1 MIKNKINFLWAV
13 FSVAISVS
21 ACSLSKSKVN
31 ENWSF
36 QPFNR
41 PDAEVPIISPNT
53 NSTFLDPMS
62 GQIINW
68 EANDT
73 FNPAAAVKG
82 DSIYVLYRAED
93 KSGIGIGERT
103 SRIGLASSADGFTMN
118 RYSKPVLYPAN
129 DSQKEQEWPGGC
141 EDPRVAM
148 TEDGTYVMMYTQWN
162 KKVPRLAVATSKDLK
177 NWVKHGAVF
186 KNAYNGKFYDTAS
199 KSASVV
205 TELKNGKQ
213 VITKINGEYLM
224 YWGEKFINIATS
236 KDLINWKPT
245 VDENGDLKKTVIPR
259 AGYFDSQLTECGP
272 PAVLTKNGILLLY
285 NGKNDGGA
293 DGDKRYTANTYAAGQ
308 ILFDAKNP
316 EKVLSRLD
324 KPFFVPTAS
333 YEKSGQYPAGTV
345 FVEGLV
351 YFNSKWF
358 LYYGCADSKVG
369 VAVYKP

>member
-1 MIKNKINFLWAV
+1 MIKNKINFLWTV
-13 FSVAISVS
+13 FGVVISIS

-41 PDAEVPIISPNT
+41 PNVEVPIISPNA

-129 DSQKEQEWPGGC
+129 DNQKEQEWPGGC

-186 KNAYNGKFYDTAS
+186 KNAYN
-199 KSASVV
+199 
-205 TELKNGKQ
+205 
-213 VITKINGEYLM
+213 
-224 YWGEKFINIATS
+224 
-236 KDLINWKPT
+236 
-245 VDENGDLKKTVIPR
+245 
-259 AGYFDSQLTECGP
+259 
-272 PAVLTKNGILLLY
+272 
-285 NGKNDGGA
+285 
-293 DGDKRYTANTYAAGQ
+293 
-308 ILFDAKNP
+308 
-316 EKVLSRLD
+316 
-324 KPFFVPTAS
+324 
-333 YEKSGQYPAGTV
+333 
-345 FVEGLV
+345 
-351 YFNSKWF
+351 
-358 LYYGCADSKVG
+358 
-369 VAVYKP
+369 